1 MQDADLDIDL
11 DYAPDALAVQV
22 SELLI
27 ATPDMSDPLIHRA
40 VHQVLKLLREQQ
52 HLDAAFACEVRDGRR
67 IFRRFSP
74 GERAQLIDER
84 EHPLELAFCK
94 QVVRATAKVGC
105 YLSAPMVLNDGRVYG
120 TFYAFSFGTE
130 SPARLSEL
138 RKLEMAAQLAAR
150 MVEERAPAPSVHSA

>member
-1 MQDADLDIDL
+1 MEHSDL

-74 GERAQLIDER
+74 GERAQFIDER

-94 QVVRATAKVGC
+94 QVVRATAQVGC

-120 TFYAFSFGTE
+120 TFYAFSFDSDGA
-130 SPARLSEL
+130 SRLGEL

-150 MVEERAPAPSVHSA
+150 MVEERAPAPAAAAAA